1 MRGAQSL
8 LVVILEMAN
17 VNEEST
23 PKTVDADSGSTPS
36 RKDFKDIALLSRKI
50 FTETRKVVIGK
61 EDVLE
66 KIYVALIAGGHVL
79 LEGFPGV
86 AKTHMAKNFAKT
98 LGCTFHRI
106 QFTPDLLPSD
116 IIGTTIFDQKN
127 AEFQVRLGPIFA
139 NVILADEIN
148 RAPPKTQSALLEAMS
163 EKGVSIEG
171 STHLLPQ
178 PFMVLATQN
187 PIELEGTY
195 PLPEAQLDRFL
206 LKLIVDYPN
215 EREEVD
221 MIHYKNKPNEV
232 SLKTV
237 SSPKGICDIQ
247 KKARYMLIEDE
258 IIEYIGRIIQKT
270 RKHPQILIGG
280 SPRASIA
287 LLTCAKTHAAIQGR
301 DFVIPDDVKKF
312 AFEVLNHRLIL
323 KPEAE
328 LEGVTPEVIINR
340 ILKETE
346 APK

>member
-1 MRGAQSL
+1 
-8 LVVILEMAN
+8 
-17 VNEEST
+17 EEIT
-23 PKTVDADSGSTPS
+23 PNPSSSNPAASPS
-36 RKDFKDIALLSRKI
+36 RKDFKDIAVLSRKI
-50 FTETRKVVIGK
+50 FSETRKVVIGK

-66 KIYVALIAGGHVL
+66 KIYVGLIAGGHIL

-116 IIGTTIFDQKN
+116 IVGTTIFDQKKG
-127 AEFQVRLGPIFA
+127 EFQVRLGPIFA

-163 EKGVSIEG
+163 EKGISIEG
-171 STHLLPQ
+171 TTHQLPQ

-206 LKLIVDYPN
+206 LKLIVDYPS
-215 EREEVD
+215 EREEID
-221 MIHYKNKPNEV
+221 MIHYKNKPTDE

-237 SSPKGICDIQ
+237 ATPKGIGEIQ
-247 KKARYMLIEDE
+247 QKARHMLIDDK
-258 IIEYIGRIIQKT
+258 IIEYIGRIIQRT

-287 LLTCAKTHAAIQGR
+287 LLTCAKTVAAIQGR
-301 DFVIPDDVKKF
+301 DYVIPDDVKRF
-312 AFEVLNHRLIL
+312 TFEVLNHRLIL

-340 ILKETE
+340 IVKETD